1 MKRGITITVAALL
14 FLLCAAIIYIY
25 VSIGSVIVETV
36 EERGTA
42 ITQTNVTLQEAD
54 FSPSTGLTTLL
65 QMKIGN
71 PAGFSD
77 QTGLSFDRIELWID
91 PETLGSDVIVVKSLA
106 LVAPEI
112 SYEIAAPIDNLRT
125 LKNHIDHS
133 ASTNTDGPK
142 IIIENFQ
149 VRNGVVIV
157 TANDLQGQRRT
168 AQLADIQMQ
177 NIGKSEGGLA
187 PAQAISVMLEPML
200 RNTTLAA
207 LETDLKLSDQARNVL
222 NGALDETDKA
232 LKALKNLI
240 K

>member
-25 VSIGSVIVETV
+25 VSIGSVIVDTV
-36 EERGTA
+36 EARGTA
-42 ITQTNVTLQEAD
+42 ITQTTVTLEEAD

-65 QMKIGN
+65 RMKVEN
-71 PAGFSD
+71 PKGFAD
-77 QTGLSFDRIELWID
+77 KTGLSFDRIELWID
-91 PETLGSDVIVVKSLA
+91 PETLGSDVIIVKSLA

-112 SYEIAAPIDNLRT
+112 SYEIAAPNDNLRT
-125 LKNHIDHS
+125 LKSYIDHS
-133 ASTNTDGPK
+133 ANADTDGPR
-142 IIIENFQ
+142 IVIENFQ
-149 VRNGVVIV
+149 VRNGVIVV
-157 TANDLQGQRRT
+157 TANNLRGQRRT

-187 PAQAISVMLEPML
+187 PAQAISIMLEPIL

-222 NGALDETDKA
+222 NGALDETNKA
-232 LKALKNLI
+232 LKTLKDLL

>member
-42 ITQTNVTLQEAD
+42 ITQTKVFLQEAD

-65 QMKIGN
+65 QMKVEN
-71 PAGFSD
+71 PAGFTD
-77 QTGLSFDRIELWID
+77 KTGLSFDRIELWID

-106 LVAPEI
+106 LIAPEI

-133 ASTNTDGPK
+133 ASKSTNGPK

-149 VRNGVVIV
+149 VRNGVVVV
-157 TANDLQGQRRT
+157 TANELQGQRRT

-177 NIGKSEGGLA
+177 NIGKTEGGLA
-187 PAQAISVMLEPML
+187 PAQAISVMLEPLL

>member
-133 ASTNTDGPK
+133 ASKNTDGPK

-157 TANDLQGQRRT
+157 AANDLQGQRRT

-177 NIGKSEGGLA
+177 NIGKSEGGLP